1 MHLTAS
7 PIDWYAARA
16 AGIVAY
22 LLLTAVVA
30 IGVGLAGRMN
40 GKGWPSFA
48 VADVHRFGGLLVG
61 TFIGIHVLTIAVD
74 SYMRFS
80 LAQLAVPFASSYRPI
95 WVALGI
101 VAAELLLALAIA
113 NRLRHTLRFRWW
125 KRTHYLNFAVWAA
138 ATLHGIG
145 SGTDR
150 GALWMTAIYAAS
162 VALVLALLAVRT
174 GRRSWVPA
182 GVAAGA
188 LPLLLA
194 VGPLHHTPRAWNGAS
209 FTDTLSG
216 SIRERQGDTA
226 SIVSMTGNGRG
237 DQPVLVRAD
246 LLLPTSGTTQTEF
259 RMEYLRQRADL
270 QRHGDVHARHRL
282 RRHVPAAGRLG
293 AVGHGRLAPRARLVA
308 RRTHRVARARRLS

>member
-1 MHLTAS
+1 VHLTAS
-7 PIDWYAARA
+7 PVDWYAARA

-22 LLLTAVVA
+22 VLLTAVVA
-30 IGVGLAGRMN
+30 IGVGLAGRLN

-48 VADVHRFGGLLVG
+48 VAEVHRFGGLLVG

-80 LAQLAVPFASSYRPI
+80 PGALAIPLVSSYRPV

-101 VAAELLLALAIA
+101 VAAELLLALAVA
-113 NRLRHTLRFRWW
+113 NRLRRTLRHRWW

-150 GALWMTAIYAAS
+150 GAPWMTAIYATS
-162 VALVLALLAVRT
+162 IALVFALIAVRT
-174 GRRSWVPA
+174 GRRSWIPA

-188 LPLLLA
+188 LPLLLTL
-194 VGPLHHTPRAWNGAS
+194 GPLHSAQRAWNGAS
-209 FTDTLSG
+209 FTDRLTG

-246 LLLPTSGTTQTEF
+246 LLLPAAGGTQTAF
-259 RMEYLRQRADL
+259 RMEYLRSGQVCTGTVLSTRGTGFDGRCTMPDGSSRTVNVDWHLVRDSAL
-270 QRHGDVHARHRL
+270 
-282 RRHVPAAGRLG
+282 AGRIQSRG
-293 AVGHGRLAPRARLVA
+293 ADD
-308 RRTHRVARARRLS
+308 

>member
-7 PIDWYAARA
+7 PVDWYAARA

-22 LLLTAVVA
+22 LLLTSVVA

-40 GKGWPSFA
+40 GKSWPSFA
-48 VADVHRFGGLLVG
+48 VAEVHRFGGLLVG
-61 TFIGIHVLTIAVD
+61 TFIGIHVLTIAID

-80 LAQLAVPFASSYRPI
+80 LAQLAVPFTSSYRPV

-113 NRLRHTLRFRWW
+113 NRLRRTLRYRWW

-162 VALVLALLAVRT
+162 VALVLALIAVRT

-182 GVAAGA
+182 GVAVGA
-188 LPLLLA
+188 LPLLFA
-194 VGPLHHTPRAWNGAS
+194 VGPLHHTARVWNGAS
-209 FTDTLSG
+209 FTDTLNG
-216 SIRERQGDTA
+216 SIRERQGATA

-246 LLLPTSGTTQTEF
+246 LLLPASGSTQTAF
-259 RMEYLRQRADL
+259 RMEYLASGQICNGTVLTTRGTGFDGRCQMPD
-270 QRHGDVHARHRL
+270 GSARSVKVDWHL
-282 RRHVPAAGRLG
+282 VNDSSLVGRIESRGLDD
-293 AVGHGRLAPRARLVA
+293 
-308 RRTHRVARARRLS
+308 

>member
-40 GKGWPSFA
+40 GNGWPSFA

-61 TFIGIHVLTIAVD
+61 MFIGIHVLTIAVD

-194 VGPLHHTPRAWNGAS
+194 VGPLHHTPRAWNSAS

-246 LLLPTSGTTQTEF
+246 LLLPASGTTQTEF
-259 RMEYLRQRADL
+259 RMEYLRSGQICSGTVMSTRGTGFDGTCRLPDGSARSVTVDWHL
-270 QRHGDVHARHRL
+270 VHDSSL
-282 RRHVPAAGRLG
+282 VGRIESRGLDN
-293 AVGHGRLAPRARLVA
+293 
-308 RRTHRVARARRLS
+308 